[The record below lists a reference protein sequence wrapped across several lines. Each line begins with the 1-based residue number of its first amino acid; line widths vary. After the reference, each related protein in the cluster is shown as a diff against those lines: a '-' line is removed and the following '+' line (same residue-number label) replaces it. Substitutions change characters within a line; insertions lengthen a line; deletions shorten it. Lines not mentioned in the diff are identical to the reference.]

1 MVRHTLFSFKPVVVV
16 VTALAGAFAAGFS
29 ASLHAQQSSVEQQ
42 LPEVKVLSG
51 SEAEGYNPPAASGAT
66 KTDTPLRD
74 IPQTINVVPGQLL
87 RDQAAR
93 SMEDAL
99 RNVPGVA
106 ASHGDGQRDQVVIR
120 GFSAIADQFI
130 DGVRDDALYFRD
142 LSNIERI
149 EVLKGPAAVLYGRGS
164 SGGLINRVT
173 KKPKFGAT
181 FGETTLSLGTNG
193 LKRLSADVNRQLGD
207 NAALRITAAK
217 EDSGSYRDQQFLE
230 RYSIAPSLALKL
242 GSRTGLLLQYENA
255 RDKRVTDFG
264 IPSLNGR
271 PVEVP
276 ASRYYG
282 SRNAA
287 QDDTTTSQVSAATAT
302 LSHVFSDALSLRNT
316 ARYYTYQLDRFNT
329 LPNGGVDPVAQTVGL
344 QHSAI
349 LRQEDGWF
357 NQSDFTYRSTLGGF
371 KQEWLLGAE
380 LGRQNKRAQILS
392 AGTIAR
398 VDIFNPVLPA
408 IAPFTAAQ
416 LSANGAIPSNSMVTT
431 SAVYAQNQITLAR
444 NWKALAGVRYDV
456 FRQETT
462 FERSL
467 AGLARTDRKFSPRAG
482 LMWQPGEF
490 SSYYVSYS
498 KSFQPSAESFAL
510 AANNA
515 GNEPEI
521 TENREIGA
529 KLDFFDGAL
538 AFTGALFRLE
548 RSNIK
553 NANPATPTQLINV
566 GKQRTDGFE
575 LTANGK
581 LPASLGPVLGSLDLS
596 AGYAYLDGKMV
607 ESVATLASPQ
617 APVVQIPSLGKV
629 PSLTPRHSGFVW
641 VLKNLGGGFSLGGG
655 LNYVG
660 DRFASLTNAVV
671 LPSYLT
677 ADLAGYYK
685 TKAYEI
691 AVNLKNATDRKYSVS
706 SHGSA
711 DNLILPGS
719 PRQLQVSLTMR
730 F

>member
-1 MVRHTLFSFKPVVVV
+1 MARNARFRFTPVGAAVAA
-16 VTALAGAFAAGFS
+16 ALAASFA
-29 ASLHAQQSSVEQQ
+29 ASLHAQQSTVEQQ
-42 LPEVKVLSG
+42 LPEVKVQSG
-51 SEAEGYNPPAASGAT
+51 REAEGYNPPAATSAT
-66 KTDTPLRD
+66 KTNTPLRD
-74 IPQTINVVPGQLL
+74 IPQSINVVPGELL

-106 ASHGDGQRDQVVIR
+106 ASTGDGQRDQVTIR
-120 GFSAIADQFI
+120 GFSAISDQFI

-142 LSNIERI
+142 LSNVERI

-173 KKPKFGAT
+173 KKPKFGET
-181 FGETTLSLGTNG
+181 FGEATLSLGSFS
-193 LKRLSADVNRQLGD
+193 LKRLSADVNRTLDD
-207 NAALRITAAK
+207 NAALRITAAT
-217 EDSGSYRDQQFLE
+217 EDSGSYRDQQFVK
-230 RYSIAPSLALKL
+230 RHSFAPSLALKL
-242 GSRTGLLLQYENA
+242 ASQTSLLLQYENA
-255 RDKRVTDFG
+255 RDKRLTDFG

-271 PVEVP
+271 PVDVP

-287 QDDTTTSQVSAATAT
+287 QDDTTTSQVSTGTAT
-302 LSHVFSDALSLRNT
+302 LNHVFSDALSLRNT
-316 ARYYTYQLDRFNT
+316 TRYYTYQLDRFNT
-329 LPNGGVDPVAQTVGL
+329 LPNGGVNPVAQTVGL
-344 QHSAI
+344 QRSAI

-380 LGRQNKRAQILS
+380 LGRQSKRSQSFS
-392 AGTIAR
+392 AGTIAT

-408 IAPFTAAQ
+408 VAPFTAAQ
-416 LSANGAIPSNSMVTT
+416 LSANSAIPSNSVLTT
-431 SAVYAQNQITLAR
+431 SAVYAQDQITLAR
-444 NWKALAGVRYDV
+444 NWKALVGVRYDV
-456 FRQETT
+456 FKQETT
-462 FERSL
+462 FERTL
-467 AGLARTDRKFSPRAG
+467 AGLARTDRKLSPRAG
-482 LMWQPGEF
+482 LVWQPGDTN
-490 SSYYVSYS
+490 SYYVSYS
-498 KSFQPSAESFAL
+498 QSFQPSAESFGL
-510 AANNA
+510 AANSA

-529 KLDFFDGAL
+529 KLDFFGGAL
-538 AFTGALFRLE
+538 AVTGALFNLE
-548 RSNIK
+548 RTNIK
-553 NANPATPTQLINV
+553 NADPANPTRLINV
-566 GKQRTDGFE
+566 GKQRTNGFE
-575 LTANGK
+575 LTANGT
-581 LPASLGPVLGSLDLS
+581 LPASLGPVLGSLNLS

-641 VLKNLGGGFSLGGG
+641 ALKNLGGGFSLGGG

-671 LPSYLT
+671 LPSYVT

-691 AVNLKNATDRKYSVS
+691 AVNLKNVTDKKYIVS

-719 PRQLQVSLTMR
+719 PRQLQVSLTAR